1 MANESVAEVSF
12 DLSLDTSGIKAKVS
26 EASKKITDDFN
37 KSFKEAIKSSKAFE
51 KTTEQTGKII
61 TEASE
66 EVKENIKSILSDTE
80 KSAKSKAA
88 SIASVY
94 RKEGID
100 GSEAL
105 KKAWADVN
113 ESVGNRSKK
122 TYSSVTSG
130 LFGSFKNVF
139 RKIKKDANDNLQSV
153 SQNIVKSFI
162 SSAANIKAAFDM
174 VLSVIRT
181 LISKIGELMSAYQ
194 KQIEAESKLA
204 VTMRNSTGATK
215 KQIES
220 VKKLASELQALGVIG
235 DEIQLAGAQEL
246 STYVSTTESIKKM
259 LPVLN
264 DMVAQQYGYNATAES
279 SVTIATMLGK
289 VLQGQTSALSRYGY
303 SFDKA
308 QEKLLKYGTE
318 EQKVAT
324 LASVV
329 SASVGGVNNAL
340 ANTSTGKIKQLSN
353 DFGDLKEHLGNLVTN
368 ILAPLAKWL
377 DTIVVKLNA
386 SLEKTNQIVRNLLNI
401 QEIVDG
407 VGMNNLSEGAAD
419 TSDSLSDAAK
429 AAEKLKKTVA
439 GFDQL
444 NILSSDSST
453 QDSAEG
459 GSDAGAALQM
469 PDVTP
474 AEKQT
479 DNLKK
484 KLETVFGTIKKI
496 AKFTGIT
503 KLLDNI
509 RREVKKIDFSA
520 ITDNFRTAAVSL
532 LPIGEQSLKSV
543 LTIFR
548 SYMGY
553 IGALIGGT
561 ARTVSGVLQ
570 TVSGGVAQWLSTDN
584 QKIAGFIA
592 DISGNVSGGINNITS
607 FIQGFTDTLNGS
619 FDRMRDR
626 VQNSIADLLSGATTL
641 VGSVGTILSAG
652 FLTATSEL
660 NSWIDE
666 NGEAL
671 GNYYDNIQTV
681 FSDAMSFVGE
691 VFSDVGDTM
700 LGWWNTGGG
709 KEMWESFCGIVGDLG
724 ALFLKVFNQNIMP
737 VWNTFV
743 GMLRNAWQQHIQPI
757 LSKAMT
763 TVSKLWNEILSP
775 FWDNFLKP
783 FLSWFADKFSA
794 RIQRQ
799 LKIVQDVFA
808 TVTGALGGYINAW
821 LDKLNAVIDFVSAV
835 FAGDWKKAWQAVQDY
850 FKAEWDGIYS
860 IAKGAINLIIDAL
873 NMLWTNIYDVAASIV
888 DTLGGVSG
896 AVSKVFGQD
905 LSFSLPA
912 SIPTIPH
919 LAAGGLV
926 SAPTLALVGDNKGA
940 ATDPEVVAPLSKLQG
955 LLGQTSDPQIIA
967 MLNRIITLLEN
978 EESVYQ
984 NNFYLDSERIE
995 SKLVKVRRRKSRRY
1009 GGVTA

>member
-1 MANESVAEVSF
+1 MSDTTVGKIAVDIVGNANPLKKTVEGLGNALKVPLAKVGAQMAAAFSVAALAKFAKESIEAAAQVNAANSQMAQTF
-12 DLSLDTSGIKAKVS
+12 GDLENRAHGVFEKVARDSGILKTRLQGVGTSIYAFAKTSGMDS
-26 EASKKITDDFN
+26 ASAMAMMQDAIIATADSAAYYDRSLEDTAESLKSFLKGNYANDAALGISCTETTRN
-37 KSFKEAIKSSKAFE
+37 TAANKLYGKSFKE
-51 KTTEQTGKII
+51 
-61 TEASE
+61 
-66 EVKENIKSILSDTE
+66 L
-80 KSAKSKAA
+80 
-88 SIASVY
+88 
-94 RKEGID
+94 
-100 GSEAL
+100 SEAQKQL
-105 KKAWADVN
+105 TLLQMV
-113 ESVGNRSKK
+113 
-122 TYSSVTSG
+122 
-130 LFGSFKNVF
+130 
-139 RKIKKDANDNLQSV
+139 KDANKLSGAMGQAAREADGWENVIGNL
-153 SQNIVKSFI
+153 K
-162 SSAANIKAAFDM
+162 
-174 VLSVIRT
+174 
-181 LISKIGELMSAYQ
+181 
-194 KQIEAESKLA
+194 
-204 VTMRNSTGATK
+204 
-215 KQIES
+215 ES
-220 VKKLASELQALGVIG
+220 VRQLMAEVGKPMLQA
-235 DEIQLAGAQEL
+235 A
-246 STYVSTTESIKKM
+246 
-259 LPVLN
+259 
-264 DMVAQQYGYNATAES
+264 
-279 SVTIATMLGK
+279 
-289 VLQGQTSALSRYGY
+289 
-303 SFDKA
+303 
-308 QEKLLKYGTE
+308 
-318 EQKVAT
+318 
-324 LASVV
+324 
-329 SASVGGVNNAL
+329 
-340 ANTSTGKIKQLSN
+340 
-353 DFGDLKEHLGNLVTN
+353 
-368 ILAPLAKWL
+368 
-377 DTIVVKLNA
+377 TIVVKRLTEAIIRLTAYAREA
-386 SLEKTNQIVRNLLNI
+386 SSA
-401 QEIVDG
+401 
-407 VGMNNLSEGAAD
+407 LSKLFGFAQDNSATGGISALASESENSAE
-419 TSDSLSDAAK
+419 SLSDAVK

-444 NILSSDSST
+444 NILSSENDSSG
-453 QDSAEG
+453 SAEDS
-459 GSDAGAALQM
+459 SDAGAALTM

-509 RREVKKIDFSA
+509 RREVKKIDFSSIA
-520 ITDNFRTAAVSL
+520 DNFRTSAASM
-532 LPIGEQSLKSV
+532 LPIAEQSLRSV

-561 ARTVSGVLQ
+561 ARTVSGILH
-570 TVSGGVAQWLSTDN
+570 TVSGGVAKWISQDN
-584 QKIAGFIA
+584 KKIAGFIA

-607 FIQGFTDTLNGS
+607 FIQGFTDTLNVS

>member
-162 SSAANIKAAFDM
+162 SSAANIKAAFEM

-318 EQKVAT
+318 EQRVAT
-324 LASVV
+324 LAKVV

-353 DFGDLKEHLGNLVTN
+353 DFGDLKEHLGNLATN
-368 ILAPLAKWL
+368 LLAPLAKWL
-377 DTIVVKLNA
+377 DVIVVKLNSA
-386 SLEKTNQIVRNLLNI
+386 LEKTNEIVRKLLNI

-407 VGMNNLSEGAAD
+407 VG
-419 TSDSLSDAAK
+419 LSDFSETAVESEENVNSLTK

-444 NILSSDSST
+444 NILSSENDSSG
-453 QDSAEG
+453 SAEDS
-459 GSDAGAALQM
+459 SDAGAALTM

-496 AKFTGIT
+496 AKFIGIT

-509 RREVKKIDFSA
+509 RREIKKIDFSSIA
-520 ITDNFRTAAVSL
+520 DNFRTSAASM
-532 LPIGEQSLKSV
+532 LPIAEQSLRSV

-553 IGALIGGT
+553 IGALVGGT

-570 TVSGGVAQWLSTDN
+570 TVSGGISQWLSTDN

-592 DISGNVSGGINNITS
+592 DISDNISGGIDNITS
-607 FIQGFTDTLNGS
+607 FIQGFTDTVGGS
-619 FDRMRDR
+619 LDRMRDR
-626 VQNSIADLLSGATTL
+626 VQGSIAELLSGAADL
-641 VGSVGTILSAG
+641 VGSVGTILSEG
-652 FLTATSEL
+652 FETATGKLDNWINE
-660 NSWIDE
+660 NSD
-666 NGEAL
+666 AL
-671 GNYYDNIQTV
+671 GEYCDNIQTV
-681 FSDAMSFVGE
+681 FADAMSFVGE

-709 KEMWESFCGIVGDLG
+709 KEMWESFCSIVGDLG
-724 ALFLKVFNQNIMP
+724 TLFLKVFNQNILP

-757 LSKAMT
+757 LSKTMT